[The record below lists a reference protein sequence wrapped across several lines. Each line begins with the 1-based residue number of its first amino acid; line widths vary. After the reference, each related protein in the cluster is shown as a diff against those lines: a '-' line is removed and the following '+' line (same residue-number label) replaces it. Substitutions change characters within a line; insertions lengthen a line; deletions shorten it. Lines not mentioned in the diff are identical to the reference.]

1 MMVLT
6 LIDPSVCVRLSSG
19 SDPEV
24 CGRSEDEGFALKPS
38 SMSEPGD
45 KSSPSW
51 TDEAIQNVPFL
62 PQAGP
67 AWPGH
72 RPPLGMAMAAPQA
85 KDQQD

>member
-1 MMVLT
+1 MCRVQLCSGILSHWITIHSVNRAVVLMQG
-6 LIDPSVCVRLSSG
+6 C

-24 CGRSEDEGFALKPS
+24 CGRSEDDGFALKPS
-38 SMSEPGD
+38 SMS
-45 KSSPSW
+45 
-51 TDEAIQNVPFL
+51 VPLL
-62 PQAGP
+62 PQTGP